1 MSKKLL
7 VRIGISTVAVTALL
21 TAGPAESH
29 AGDPIVMVVSKKSP
43 LTNISKAQLKT
54 LYLENKANIGGKQY
68 KPLNLKA
75 SDGTRKKFDKSVL
88 GMSSTE
94 TSQYWADR
102 KVKGKGLGPK
112 EVSSGLK
119 VQVTA
124 YKTSSAVG
132 YVRLSELKADK
143 LKVLTVDGKAPT
155 ASGYL
160 LR

>member
-1 MSKKLL
+1 MTRQNLFRLGVPILAMCAML
-7 VRIGISTVAVTALL
+7 VANTGTSWAD
-21 TAGPAESH
+21 
-29 AGDPIVMVVSKKSP
+29 DPIILVVSKESP
-43 LTNISKAQLKT
+43 LTNIAKGKLRT
-54 LYLENKANIGGKQY
+54 LYLENKAIIGGKQY

-75 SDGTRKKFDKSVL
+75 SNGTRKAFDKSLL
-88 GMSSTE
+88 GMTSTE

-132 YVRLSELKADK
+132 YIRLSELKADK
-143 LKVLTVDGKAPT
+143 LKVLTIEGKAPT